1 MAAEP
6 ALPPKWLPDW
16 TRPPLADRPLLI
28 IHGFDPS
35 RATPEGVDQM
45 VHGAKLS
52 WVTVRGLQS
61 YLDLGM
67 GGVVCNVAF
76 EQYMRSED
84 HWQALVR
91 TVEAAAKLGMA
102 VWLYDE
108 DGYPSGAAGG
118 LVLKDNPAFEATEL
132 AFDPSQP
139 DPFIVRPAYEFTHAS
154 NNYYAA
160 RRYVNLL
167 DDRATRSFIAHTH
180 DAYWQRL
187 RPHFGRTIQATFT
200 DEPSLI
206 AVNLGQIP
214 EAARKRVRVAD
225 PLDPAVKAL
234 PCVPWGHDL
243 PRQYKKRYGEDLAA
257 QRRSLFVG
265 DSADD
270 RRVRS
275 QFWALVADLVAE
287 RYFAPIQTWCSR
299 HRIASSGHLLW
310 EEAVMHHPALDGNHL
325 KALSRM
331 DIPGLDMLSS
341 DPEAVIHGGWL
352 AAALPASAAMLT
364 GGRRVMTEVS
374 DFSQTQGGQGPAD
387 LAAMHATAAWQ
398 AAWGV
403 TDFTLYYRVADR
415 PAEATRAYGDFVGR
429 LNALLKPAR
438 LAPRV
443 LLYYPVCDLWAEYR
457 PVAEPLRLE
466 SQSPRARSIVGSFNR
481 LGQTLLQSQ
490 VPFALVDH
498 EFLAKA
504 RVRSDGKLA
513 IKDLRFDAVVLPQDV
528 ELPPDAAKVI
538 ERFGQR
544 GGKVIADTGKL
555 AGPALCEML
564 RPASRLTPA
573 CDRVVLGRFLRDG
586 REMLLL
592 VNVGRQPYAGT
603 LTATA
608 ATRWMTLDPA
618 AGTATLAEAAADGL
632 LRLSL
637 APRQALLLVQCP

>member
-1 MAAEP
+1 MAEEP
-6 ALPPKWLPDW
+6 ALPPKWLASW
-16 TRPPLADRPLLI
+16 SQPPPMDRPLLI

-45 VHGAKLS
+45 VRGAKPS
-52 WVTVRGLQS
+52 EVRGRGLQS
-61 YLDLGM
+61 YLDVGM

-84 HWQALVR
+84 HWQALVN
-91 TVEAAAKLGMA
+91 TVECAAKLGLA

-118 LVLKDNPAFEATEL
+118 LVLKENPAFEATEL
-132 AFDPSQP
+132 AFDPSAP

-167 DDRATRSFIAHTH
+167 DDRATRAFIAKTH
-180 DAYWQRL
+180 DAYWRRL
-187 RPHFGRTIQATFT
+187 KSHFGRTIQATFT

-214 EAARKRVRVAD
+214 DNARKKVPVVD
-225 PLDPAVKAL
+225 PPDPAVKAL
-234 PCVPWGHDL
+234 PCVPWGYDL
-243 PRQYKKRYGEDLAA
+243 PRQYKKLYGEDLVA
-257 QRRSLFVG
+257 QRSSLFVG
-265 DSADD
+265 DSPGD
-270 RRVRS
+270 RKVRQ

-287 RYFAPIQTWCSR
+287 RYFAPIQAWCRR

-325 KALSRM
+325 KMLSRM

-341 DPEAVIHGGWL
+341 DPEAALHGGWL

-374 DFSQTQGGQGPAD
+374 DFSQTQGGQGPAG
-387 LAAMHATAAWQ
+387 LPEMQATAAWQ

-403 TDFTLYYRVADR
+403 TDFTLYYRIADR
-415 PAEATRAYGDFVGR
+415 PPGAMRAYGDFVGR
-429 LNALLKPAR
+429 LNAILKPAR
-438 LAPRV
+438 LAPTV
-443 LLYYPVCDLWAEYR
+443 LLYYPVNDLWAEYR
-457 PVAEPLRLE
+457 PVAAPLRLE
-466 SQSPRARSIVGSFNR
+466 SQSPRAQRIVGSFNR
-481 LGQTLLQSQ
+481 LGQTLLRSQ
-490 VPFALVDH
+490 VPFALIDH

-504 RVRSDGKLA
+504 RVRSGGMLA
-513 IKDLRFDAVVLPQDV
+513 IKDQRLEAILLPQDV
-528 ELPPDAAKVI
+528 ELPPDAARVI
-538 ERFGQR
+538 ERFRQR

-555 AGPALCEML
+555 AGPALCDML
-564 RPASRLTPA
+564 RPAFRLTPA

-586 REMLLL
+586 REILLL
-592 VNVGRQPYAGT
+592 VNVGRQTYAGR
-603 LTATA
+603 LTVAGGA
-608 ATRWMTLDPA
+608 KWQALDPA
-618 AGTATLAEAAADGL
+618 TGSVVPAETEGGC
-632 LRLSL
+632 RLSL
-637 APRQALLLVQCP
+637 APRQTLLLVQGH